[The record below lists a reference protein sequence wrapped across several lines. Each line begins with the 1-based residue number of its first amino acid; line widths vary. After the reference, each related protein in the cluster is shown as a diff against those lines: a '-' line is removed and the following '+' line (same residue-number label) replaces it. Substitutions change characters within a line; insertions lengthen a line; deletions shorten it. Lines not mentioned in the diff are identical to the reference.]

1 LIGFI
6 NRPLAASVHTLSNI
20 EETGYYTINH
30 IHPGMVERAHQTSA
44 KYPKEISEFKA
55 TLLAEEWTEFPAPYV
70 KESFVKY
77 GLKYAETIR
86 IERNNTFLV
95 IGEIVEVYLPD
106 AIVHPDGFIALEDA
120 HSIASLG
127 LDSYYLP
134 KRLNKFKYAKPQ

>member
-1 LIGFI
+1 
-6 NRPLAASVHTLSNI
+6 
-20 EETGYYTINH
+20 
-30 IHPGMVERAHQTSA
+30 MVERAHQTSA
-44 KYPKEISEFKA
+44 KYPKEISEFNA

-106 AIVHPDGFIALEDA
+106 AIVQPDGFIALEDA

-127 LDSYYLP
+127 LASYYLP